1 MQQAGGGAAATRAQ
15 PYSIYQLQLHGC
27 ALLPCCSQKVPRH
40 RQPGKAAANHCH
52 TLRCCLLPVGGGG
65 SGGGRAVQP
74 SWADCVP
81 AQHEWGLITTCGP
94 LQAEGNAG
102 GRSAPAQRP
111 ASLARPSGVR
121 NRLHNLSAA
130 GWRQQHWCR
139 KALRGRVFSSSASF
153 CRQAVQT
160 Q

>member
-52 TLRCCLLPVGGGG
+52 TLRCCLLGVGGGG
-65 SGGGRAVQP
+65 SGGGSAVQP

-81 AQHEWGLITTCGP
+81 AQHEWGFGYHVWGLCKQRATQEGEAHLHSA
-94 LQAEGNAG
+94 LQAW
-102 GRSAPAQRP
+102 PAHP
-111 ASLARPSGVR
+111 A
-121 NRLHNLSAA
+121 
-130 GWRQQHWCR
+130 
-139 KALRGRVFSSSASF
+139 
-153 CRQAVQT
+153 
-160 Q
+160 